1 MRPFE
6 LFVERTLKDF
16 ESTLRKRDMTESARK
31 TCLSCAN
38 EFAVFLL
45 HGAKEP
51 PPKSGAG
58 A

>member
-6 LFVERTLKDF
+6 RFVERTLKDF
-16 ESTLRKRDMTESARK
+16 EMTLRQRNMSEAARK

-45 HGAKEP
+45 HGSTEAP
-51 PPKSGAG
+51 PER
-58 A
+58 